1 MTKYRKEC
9 YKLFRKGGFINNKQL
24 IKCMILNNSMFSEFD
39 DIKSIDILSAFNN
52 ISTDSIQGIMI
63 VTFNDGLPNGLSVV
77 YSYNIYINKCLNHNK
92 IKCNIG
98 EAVSVYNMSNKLK
111 KYL

>member
-1 MTKYRKEC
+1 
-9 YKLFRKGGFINNKQL
+9 
-24 IKCMILNNSMFSEFD
+24 MILNNSMFSEFD

-52 ISTDSIQGIMI
+52 ISTNSIQGMMI
-63 VTFNDGLPNGLSVV
+63 VTFNDGLSLV

-98 EAVSVYNMSNKLK
+98 EAISVYNMSNKLK